1 MNFTRWMNSVL
12 AWSILFCS
20 TLTACSD
27 DDDPVGR
34 IPTPTENKASMI
46 TDQDKLAMIYSLT
59 DLEGNK
65 GRIYEMD
72 YTVDYKLEEALQAG
86 ISSTNTLTMFAAKYP
101 MDKLPSSKSLPNL
114 SFDAG

>member
-1 MNFTRWMNSVL
+1 MNFTRWMNIL
-12 AWSILFCS
+12 MGCGILFCS

-72 YTVDYKLEEALQAG
+72 YTVDYKLKRP
-86 ISSTNTLTMFAAKYP
+86 FKP
-101 MDKLPSSKSLPNL
+101 V
-114 SFDAG
+114 